1 MLCLCHYSKPPLLA
15 SFAESQ
21 ANNVGL
27 SVGTKKG
34 GILTESIE
42 QRGGEAGREEILD
55 AERRDFDGGDA
66 KNGM

>member
-1 MLCLCHYSKPPLLA
+1 M
-15 SFAESQ
+15 
-21 ANNVGL
+21 GL

-42 QRGGEAGREEILD
+42 RRGGEAGREEILD